1 MAIMRFL
8 VLSVALVLPLQASVV
23 GVSKPAESLTAARIN
38 ATLPAGQ
45 RKAWLDYIHRSEMQK
60 AADKAA
66 LAAERQGMTDIPP
79 LPKQGGSSRAMP
91 LHREPE
97 FYKSAE
103 ARGMGDIILSFQ
115 IASGGWSKNLAMDGP
130 RLKGQIYATANLP
143 PTPQQD
149 GDFDKPLDE
158 TWHYMGTLDND
169 ATNTEIHFLAELSA
183 ANPGKEGDAYRASA
197 LRGIEY
203 LLHAQFP
210 NGGWPQVWPIEGG
223 YHDAITYN
231 DDAVTESAEV
241 LTLASH
247 GERYVSEPED
257 GEVAMARMMAARAGG
272 TPPHQPQKAV
282 EDYTFVPAALRVQAK
297 AAAAKAL
304 TCILATQ
311 IRVPAANGK
320 GTVLTVW
327 AQQQDPLTLKPTSG
341 RNYEPEALAS
351 GESASVLEYL
361 MSLPNPS
368 PAVVAS
374 IRAAAAW
381 FEEHQ
386 IVGYAY
392 AGGRGT
398 PGGRKLVA
406 SPGAGPMW
414 SRYYSLTTGKPIFGD
429 RDKTY
434 HDDVMDLSLERRNG
448 YAWYGEGP
456 KRALAQYAEWK
467 KLHP

>member
-1 MAIMRFL
+1 MRF
-8 VLSVALVLPLQASVV
+8 VMLSVALVLPLQAAVV
-23 GVSKPAESLTAARIN
+23 GVSKPAASLTVARIN
-38 ATLPAGQ
+38 ATLPTSQ
-45 RKAWLDYIHRSEMQK
+45 RKVWLDYMHRSEVQM

-66 LAAERQGMTDIPP
+66 LAAERKGMTDIPP
-79 LPKQGGSSRAMP
+79 LPKQGSSARAMP

-97 FYKSAE
+97 FYTSAE
-103 ARGMGDIILSFQ
+103 ARRIGDIILSFQ
-115 IASGGWSKNLAMDGP
+115 IASGGWSKNLAMDAP
-130 RLKGQIYATANLP
+130 RLRGQIYATANLP

-158 TWHYMGTLDND
+158 SWHYMGTLDND

-183 ANPGKEGDAYRASA
+183 AFPGKDGDAYRASA

-241 LTLASH
+241 LTLASR
-247 GERYVSEPED
+247 GERYESEPEES
-257 GEVAMARMMAARAGG
+257 EVDMARALAARAGA
-272 TPPHQPQKAV
+272 TPPHEPQKAV
-282 EDYTFVPAALRVQAK
+282 EDYTFVPAAIRAQAK
-297 AAAAKAL
+297 TAAAKAL
-304 TCILATQ
+304 TCVLATQ
-311 IRVPAANGK
+311 LREPSPDGK

-327 AQQQDPLTLKPTSG
+327 AQQQDPLTLKPVSG

-368 PAVVAS
+368 PSVITS

-381 FEEHQ
+381 FEAHQ

-398 PGGRKLVA
+398 SGGRKLVA
-406 SPGAGPMW
+406 SPGAGPIW